1 MDRKIALV
9 TGSSGFIGSNLCRRL
24 AGEGWHVRALLRRS
38 SSREFLEGVDA
49 ELCLGAVDDVP
60 SLAQAA
66 KGVHTVFHLAARP
79 PDWGKLSDFRRDNVE
94 GTRNV
99 IEAAAA
105 GGAQRFF
112 HMSSLSAH
120 AFTGHLD
127 ADEDTPFMSESE
139 LYGASFHYNVSKA
152 EAEVMAF
159 ELARDK
165 GLALSSA
172 RTGMAYGPNDHG
184 IFYQMAEGVRG
195 GMYSHVGGGK
205 AIMSL
210 VYVDNLLDGILAAAT
225 HPGAVGRVYNLVDD
239 GKVSIRAF
247 VDAMCDAL
255 GWKRPRG
262 TTPLGLARFAGAALE
277 DMYRLVG
284 AKKGP
289 PLTRYRIAYIAKD
302 LHFSN
307 ARAKRELGWEPKVG
321 FEEGLRRTAD
331 WYLAYTK
338 QARKPPSQ
346 ESYASPGAVP
356 AQDPPASAG

>member
-1 MDRKIALV
+1 MERKIALV

-24 AGEGWHVRALLRRS
+24 AAEGWQVRALLRKT
-38 SSREFLEGVDA
+38 SSREFLEGIDA
-49 ELCLGAVDDVP
+49 ELCIGAVDDPESLRAP
-60 SLAQAA
+60 SQ
-66 KGVHTVFHLAARP
+66 GVHTVFHLAARP
-79 PDWGKLSDFRRDNVE
+79 PDWGKLELFRKDNVE

-99 IEAAAA
+99 LEAAVA

-159 ELARDK
+159 DFAKDK
-165 GLALSSA
+165 GLALSAA

-184 IFYQMAEGVRG
+184 IFFQMAEGVRS

-205 AIMSL
+205 TIMSL
-210 VYVDNLLDGILAAAT
+210 AYVDNLLDGIMLAAT

-239 GKVSIRAF
+239 GKVSIRDF

-255 GWKRPRG
+255 GWKRPKSSV
-262 TTPLGLARFAGAALE
+262 PLAVAKFAGAALE

-289 PLTRYRIAYIAKD
+289 PLTRYRIAYVAKD

-307 ARAKRELGWEPKVG
+307 ARAKRELGWGPRVG
-321 FEEGLRRTAD
+321 FEEGLKRTAE
-331 WYLAYTK
+331 WYLRYTN
-338 QARKPPSQ
+338 QTRNDASVTAAAPS
-346 ESYASPGAVP
+346 G
-356 AQDPPASAG
+356 

>member
-1 MDRKIALV
+1 MERKIALV

-24 AGEGWHVRALLRRS
+24 AREGWHVRALLRKT

-49 ELCLGAVDDVP
+49 EHCIGSIDDVP
-60 SLAQAA
+60 SLQAA
-66 KGVHTVFHLAARP
+66 SKGVHTVFHLAARP
-79 PDWGKLSDFRRDNVE
+79 PDWGKLEAFRKDNVE

-99 IEAAAA
+99 IEAAAG

-127 ADEDTPFMSESE
+127 ADEDTPFMKEEE

-184 IFYQMAEGVRG
+184 IFFNLAEGIRA

-205 AIMSL
+205 NIVSL
-210 VYVDNLLDGILAAAT
+210 AYVDNLLDGIVAAAT
-225 HPGAVGRVYNLVDD
+225 HPQALGRVYNLVDD
-239 GKVSIRAF
+239 GKVSMRDF
-247 VDAMCDAL
+247 VEAMCDAL
-255 GWKRPRG
+255 GWKRPRSSV
-262 TTPLGLARFAGAALE
+262 PLGVARFAGAALE

-289 PLTRYRIAYIAKD
+289 PLTRYRIAYMAKD

-307 ARAKRELGWEPKVG
+307 ARAKNELGWAPAVG
-321 FEEGLRRTAD
+321 FEEGLRRTAE
-331 WYLAYTK
+331 WYLRYTK
-338 QARKPPSQ
+338 QA
-346 ESYASPGAVP
+346 
-356 AQDPPASAG
+356 PASAPSTAAASSG

>member
-1 MDRKIALV
+1 MERKVALV

-24 AGEGWHVRALLRRS
+24 AGEGWQVRALLRKS

-49 ELCLGAVDDVP
+49 EQCIGSVDDVP
-60 SLAQAA
+60 SLEAA
-66 KGVHTVFHLAARP
+66 CKGVHTVFHLAARP
-79 PDWGKLSDFRRDNVE
+79 PDWGKLEHFRKDNVE

-99 IEAAAA
+99 IEAAVA

-127 ADEDTPFMSESE
+127 AGEDTPFMKEEE

-159 ELARDK
+159 EMARDK
-165 GLALSSA
+165 GLPLSSA

-184 IFYQMAEGVRG
+184 IFYQMAEGIRS

-205 AIMSL
+205 TIMSF
-210 VYVDNLLDGILAAAT
+210 VYVDNLLDGIVAAAT
-225 HPGAVGRVYNLVDD
+225 HPDAVGRVYNLVDD
-239 GKVSIRAF
+239 GKVSIGAF

-255 GWKRPRG
+255 GWKRPKSSV
-262 TTPLGLARFAGAALE
+262 PLGLARFAGAALE

-289 PLTRYRIAYIAKD
+289 PLTRYRIAYVAKD

-307 ARAKRELGWEPKVG
+307 ERAKRELGWTPQVG
-321 FEEGLRRTAD
+321 FEEGLKRTAQ
-331 WYLAYTK
+331 WYLRYTK
-338 QARKPPSQ
+338 QLPEGDASLTAAAPS
-346 ESYASPGAVP
+346 G
-356 AQDPPASAG
+356 

>member
-1 MDRKIALV
+1 MERKIALV

-24 AGEGWHVRALLRRS
+24 AGEGWHVRALVRKT

-49 ELCLGAVDDVP
+49 EHCIGSIDDLP
-60 SLAQAA
+60 SLQAA
-66 KGVHTVFHLAARP
+66 SKDVHTVFHLAARP
-79 PDWGKLSDFRRDNVE
+79 PDWGKLEVFRKDNVE

-99 IEAAAA
+99 IEAAAGA
-105 GGAQRFF
+105 GAQRFF

-120 AFTGHLD
+120 NFTGHLD
-127 ADEDTPFMSESE
+127 ADEDTPFMKESE

-165 GLALSSA
+165 GLALSAA

-184 IFYQMAEGVRG
+184 IFFQMAEGVRS

-205 AIMSL
+205 TIMSL
-210 VYVDNLLDGILAAAT
+210 AYVDNLLDGIMAAAT
-225 HPGAVGRVYNLVDD
+225 HPQAVGRVYNLVDD

-255 GWKRPRG
+255 GWKRPKSSV
-262 TTPLGLARFAGAALE
+262 PLGVAKFAGAALE
-277 DMYRLVG
+277 DLYRLVG
-284 AKKGP
+284 ARRGP
-289 PLTRYRIAYIAKD
+289 PLTRYRIAYVAKD

-307 ARAKRELGWEPKVG
+307 ARAKNELGWAPKIG
-321 FEEGLRRTAD
+321 LEEGLRRTAE
-331 WYLAYTK
+331 WYLRYTK
-338 QARKPPSQ
+338 QAPAGASLTAAAPS
-346 ESYASPGAVP
+346 G
-356 AQDPPASAG
+356 

>member
-1 MDRKIALV
+1 MERKIALV

-24 AGEGWHVRALLRRS
+24 ASEGWHVRALLRKT

-49 ELCLGAVDDVP
+49 ELCIGAVDDVE
-60 SLAQAA
+60 SLQAA
-66 KGVHTVFHLAARP
+66 AKDAHTVFHLAARP
-79 PDWGKLSDFRRDNVE
+79 PDWGSLAVYRRDNVE

-99 IEAAAA
+99 LEAAAGA
-105 GGAQRFF
+105 GAQRFF
-112 HMSSLSAH
+112 LMGSLSAH

-127 ADEDTPFMSESE
+127 ADEDTPFMQESE

-152 EAEVMAF
+152 EAEVLAF
-159 ELARDK
+159 EMAKER
-165 GLALSSA
+165 GLPISSA

-184 IFYQMAEGVRG
+184 IFFQMAEGVRG

-205 AIMSL
+205 TIMSL
-210 VYVDNLLDGILAAAT
+210 AYVDNLLDGIVLAAT
-225 HPGAVGRVYNLVDD
+225 HPAAVGRAYNLVDD

-262 TTPLGLARFAGAALE
+262 TTPLALAKFAGAALE

-307 ARAKRELGWEPKVG
+307 ARAKKELGWEPRVG
-321 FEEGLRRTAD
+321 FEEGLKRTAE
-331 WYLAYTK
+331 WYLRYTK
-338 QARKPPSQ
+338 QAPAGASLTAAAPS
-346 ESYASPGAVP
+346 G
-356 AQDPPASAG
+356 